1 MAFLGFRYNAD
12 GRTLPTVRLETPE
25 DVKRFIRDNLEA
37 SQLIITDAQD
47 QQLLLMR
54 DGVDLFNE
62 LDQIGLSLHSLLNQ
76 IRTEAVQ
83 DLGSPQEKPEWER
96 HYDQI
101 GLSPVEIRMRQRAK
115 AACRAAQTVADVA
128 DLVRGTYF
136 DPHFLTRDRRTWYR
150 FFDADTYQAIVM
162 TKDETG
168 EWVEGPTPVILSP
181 TTHVQHLRSSEDI
194 HTFEI
199 PD

>member
-1 MAFLGFRYNAD
+1 MAFLGFRYNTD

-54 DGVDLFNE
+54 DGVDLYNG
-62 LDQIGLSLHSLLNQ
+62 LVQIGISLNSLLGQ
-76 IRTEAVQ
+76 IRVESIHDSA
-83 DLGSPQEKPEWER
+83 SSQEKPKWER
-96 HYDQI
+96 LYDQI
-101 GLSPVEIRMRQRAK
+101 GLSPGEIRMRQRAK

-128 DLVRGTYF
+128 ELVRGTYF
-136 DPHFLTRDRRTWYR
+136 DAHFLASDRQTWYR

-162 TKDETG
+162 TKDKTG
-168 EWVEGPTPVILSP
+168 EWVEGSTPATLSP
-181 TTHVQHLRSSEDI
+181 TTQVRHLRSSEDI